1 MRLIKYLSSFALVAV
16 SLTLLTSCG
25 FYLRMTNLGSYLT
38 TVNLDVA
45 QSPLLEREFKR
56 VFDLNNVTVS
66 DSESTDLSIRLE
78 DYEFQKSPSLVVP
91 REGLIEYELIV
102 QATFLLWFDGDEE
115 SAEEISFSRAGRVR
129 VHPSQLLSTSAEEQK
144 VRTELAQGVIDD
156 FVFDLYLRLAHEQVS
171 ESVE

>member
-1 MRLIKYLSSFALVAV
+1 MTTRLIKNLTSSAVLAV
-16 SLTLLTSCG
+16 SLTLLSSCG
-25 FYLRMTNLGSYLT
+25 FYLRTTNLGSYLT

-56 VFDLNNVTVS
+56 VFAVNNITVS
-66 DSESTDLSIRLE
+66 DAEVTDLSIRLK

-102 QATFLLWFDGDEE
+102 QVTFLLWFDGDEE
-115 SAEEISFSRAGRVR
+115 SAEEISFSQAGRVR

-156 FVFDLYLRLAHEQVS
+156 FILDLYLRLAHEQDS
-171 ESVE
+171 E